1 MAYDQRI
8 SVVIRTERYGLSKG
22 RQNVSTKL
30 GGHVSTSKLSQF
42 DDTHE
47 IPVSYTHLTL
57 PTILLV

>member
-47 IPVSYTHLTL
+47 I
-57 PTILLV
+57 LLFTVHVFL